1 MDPRQR
7 SITLRWAVSAAV
19 LVTAAGLLTAPAFST
34 GLLPLGAGALAT
46 GAAATALLWW
56 TLPSVRGARGGPAV
70 FLLIWGA
77 CVLAG
82 TVGDGTSRLVE
93 GEVADPAGLPGSASG
108 ESFGWYA
115 YEPMAPSGGSADG
128 HQRLTTYEQSL
139 TAVGTG
145 VSVAPDW
152 GGTAAGVVLGW
163 AAGAVG
169 AVAYR
174 RSSRTAAAGHPAGAD
189 GPEGD
194 DTEGPQGKA

>member
-7 SITLRWAVSAAV
+7 SITLRWAVPAAV
-19 LVTAAGLLTAPAFST
+19 LIAAAGLLTAPSFFFS
-34 GLLPLGAGALAT
+34 GLLPLGAGALAA

-82 TVGDGTSRLVE
+82 TVGDGTARVVSVE
-93 GEVADPAGLPGSASG
+93 QVRSGSVPGNAQG
-108 ESFGWYA
+108 ESFGWFA
-115 YEPMAPSGGSADG
+115 YEPMTPSDDYPGSYE
-128 HQRLTTYEQSL
+128 RLTLQDQSL

-145 VSVAPDW
+145 VSLTPDW

-163 AAGAVG
+163 AAGAIGV
-169 AVAYR
+169 VAYR
-174 RSSRTAAAGHPAGAD
+174 RSARTAATDPPAGAD
-189 GPEGD
+189 GSQGPEG
-194 DTEGPQGKA
+194 QA